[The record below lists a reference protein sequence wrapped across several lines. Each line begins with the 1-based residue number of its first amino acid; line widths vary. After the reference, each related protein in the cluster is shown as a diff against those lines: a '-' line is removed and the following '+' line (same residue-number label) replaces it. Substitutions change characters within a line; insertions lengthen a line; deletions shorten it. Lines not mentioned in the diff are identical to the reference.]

1 MCEGVLAHNA
11 MLDMLPTSRCPASL
25 LYNIVR
31 GGVLAHDA
39 MLDIL
44 PTSRC
49 PASLLC
55 SSSMNPSFTSTFCSG
70 WVLLSLAGQ

>member
-1 MCEGVLAHNA
+1 MNTALLTEKPQARRCLAHNA

-31 GGVLAHDA
+31 GGVLAHNA
-39 MLDIL
+39 MLDMF

-49 PASLLC
+49 PASLLY
-55 SSSMNPSFTSTFCSG
+55 NI
-70 WVLLSLAGQ
+70 VRQRLS